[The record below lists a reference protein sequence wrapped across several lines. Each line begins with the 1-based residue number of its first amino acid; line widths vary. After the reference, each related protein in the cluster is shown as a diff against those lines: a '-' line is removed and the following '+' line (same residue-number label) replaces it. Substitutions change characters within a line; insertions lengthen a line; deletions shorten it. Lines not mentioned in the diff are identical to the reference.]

1 MHKVYNGVKYDED
14 GDIIKEGLDPKQR
27 KFFELKEFYKYT
39 PAKLFEK
46 AFDQC
51 WNEGG
56 MDFDS
61 SLLDMKL
68 EELEEAERDRDM
80 FAKAKFGDGKP

>member
-1 MHKVYNGVKYDED
+1 MHKIYTGVKFDDD
-14 GDIIKEGLDPKQR
+14 GEIIKENLDPKQR
-27 KFFELKEFYKYT
+27 RFFEMREMYKYT
-39 PAKLFEK
+39 PSKLFEK

-51 WNEGG
+51 WEEGG
-56 MDFDS
+56 MDFDA

-80 FAKAKFGDGKP
+80 LAKARLGEGK